1 MKRKLFHEPIISFF
15 IVYLYYIQLG
25 RLDFY
30 YWMDGKDSFS
40 FLSNTL
46 VQVYFVLC
54 LVTLTCLVNIN
65 TTTYMAFCTE
75 ESLENIWKFHYIRK
89 NVDFLIN
96 SFNERKIINFISKT
110 NVRILWPRNL
120 RMTFDGILYPCLINC
135 FYFQI
140 KKIEHSKTN
149 ESQQNTFSNAL
160 LELTRGITD

>member
-1 MKRKLFHEPIISFF
+1 MQRKLFHEPIISFF

-75 ESLENIWKFHYIRK
+75 ESLEKIWKFHYIRK

-96 SFNERKIINFISKT
+96 NERKIINFISKT

-120 RMTFDGILYPCLINC
+120 RMTFDGIFLPL
-135 FYFQI
+135 FDKLFLFPD
-140 KKIEHSKTN
+140 KKNWT
-149 ESQQNTFSNAL
+149 
-160 LELTRGITD
+160 